1 MRSRQG
7 LTHLSRHPHDACNS
21 AAHLMGSQHIS
32 VELNSPLRGPIHSHP
47 LSVTKRTDGDKC
59 WARVSQQPGVSLSE
73 EVSVVWSA
81 DILRGAKG
89 TVDVVLK
96 SALGVSSGEKRV
108 FPFY

>member
-1 MRSRQG
+1 MLGRC
-7 LTHLSRHPHDACNS
+7 L
-21 AAHLMGSQHIS
+21 
-32 VELNSPLRGPIHSHP
+32 
-47 LSVTKRTDGDKC
+47 
-59 WARVSQQPGVSLSE
+59 QQPGVSLSE